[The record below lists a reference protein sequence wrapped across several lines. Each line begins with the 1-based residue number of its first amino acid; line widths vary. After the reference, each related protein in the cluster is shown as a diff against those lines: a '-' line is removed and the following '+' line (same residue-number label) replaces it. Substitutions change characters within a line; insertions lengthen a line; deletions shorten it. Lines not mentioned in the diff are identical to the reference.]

1 MGTFTFQAIL
11 VSFQKEIHTMKKL
24 IILLLSFSVITSC
37 AQRKKEN
44 DVAIKTSEKRG
55 YTTEKIVN
63 NLNNPW
69 GMTWLPNGS
78 MLITEKAGSL
88 IHFSNGT
95 KTEIKNVP
103 EVYNRGQGGLLDIE
117 LHPNYS
123 ENGWIYITYA
133 SSEGDEEG
141 GNTKLIRC
149 KLKNDSL
156 TSIEELYKATPNT
169 SRGQHFGSRIEF
181 DNEGYLYFSIGE
193 RGNRDVNPQ
202 DITRDGG
209 KIYRLNDDGTI
220 PNDNPFVNEKNAK
233 KAIFTY
239 GNRNPQGMAKHPTTG
254 QIWTHEH
261 GPKGGDE
268 INIVRKGVNYGWPVI
283 SYGVNYSGTTFTDI
297 TSKPGMEQPIYY
309 WVPSIAPCGMD
320 FVTGD
325 RYPDWKGHLLV
336 GSLKFNYVELV
347 KLNGNEVVGREK
359 IAQDIGRVRNV
370 KMGPNGYIY
379 IAVEGQG
386 IFKVVP
392 K

>member
-1 MGTFTFQAIL
+1 
-11 VSFQKEIHTMKKL
+11 MKKL
-24 IILLLSFSVITSC
+24 LILLLCFTVLTSC

-44 DVAIKTSEKRG
+44 DVALTTQETRS
-55 YTTEKIVN
+55 YSTEKVVN

-69 GMTWLPNGS
+69 GMTWLPDGS
-78 MLITEKAGSL
+78 MLITEKAGTL
-88 IHFSNGT
+88 IHFKDGN

-133 SSEGDEEG
+133 STEGEGDG

-149 KLKNDSL
+149 KLANGSL
-156 TSIEELYKATPNT
+156 TEIDELYKATPNT
-169 SRGQHFGSRIEF
+169 TRGQHFGSRIEF

-209 KIYRLNDDGTI
+209 KIYRLNDDGSI
-220 PNDNPFVNEKNAK
+220 PNDNPFVDEANAK
-233 KAIFTY
+233 KAIYTY
-239 GNRNPQGMAKHPTTG
+239 GNRNPQGVAKHPTTG
-254 QIWTHEH
+254 KIWIHEH

-268 INIVRKGVNYGWPVI
+268 INIVEKGANYGWPVV
-283 SYGVNYSGTTFTDI
+283 SYGVNYSGTKFTDI
-297 TSKPGMEQPIYY
+297 TSKPGMKQPVYY

-325 RYPDWKGHLLV
+325 NYPEWKGHLLV

-347 KLNGNEVVGREK
+347 KLNGTEVTGREK

-370 KMGPNGYIY
+370 KMGPDGYIY

-392 K
+392 Q